1 MHPLSAAH
9 HASSF
14 SAQFA
19 GLACQAAEAS
29 LALSSR
35 SNSLL
40 QEQLQSSLAQLDG
53 QLAVMAV
60 GRSQP
65 LAEADA
71 EPAPV
76 AVLTAADDT
85 DAAVQPCEPA
95 QRAGVAAPPAQH
107 GGQEEAEGALGQ
119 QAVNPAAKV
128 ETGQQ
133 ASMPPPV
140 ATEQQPLQWRLRP
153 RCLAGALNA
162 AAAPSAA
169 SAPATDSVCHIN
181 IGNVGKACPMPA
193 PVLQPAVPAGCD
205 GQQSAAGA
213 AGLKQQSV
221 LPPLCKQP
229 LWPGSQQGKAGAGAP
244 SAPLL
249 RTAARAAAR
258 PARMQPLHGA
268 DASSVPWQQPAGQ
281 QQQWQAQPQWSGWQ
295 QQQQQEQ
302 QEQQQEGWWPAWG
315 QQQQQ
320 AQAQWWQQF
329 PPGWQQYQQPL
340 QHWGGTTG
348 GLVAAGYG
356 GAWHWAQ

>member
-1 MHPLSAAH
+1 MGPCHAMHPLSAAYQH
-9 HASSF
+9 PLSLS
-14 SAQFA
+14 QFA
-19 GLACQAAEAS
+19 GLACPAAEAS

-35 SNSLL
+35 SNSVL

-53 QLAVMAV
+53 QLAVVAV
-60 GRSQP
+60 APRSQP
-65 LAEADA
+65 VAEADA
-71 EPAPV
+71 VPA
-76 AVLTAADDT
+76 AVLTAAVDT
-85 DAAVQPCEPA
+85 DAAVQPCKPA
-95 QRAGVAAPPAQH
+95 QRASAAAPPAQH
-107 GGQEEAEGALGQ
+107 EGQEEAEGALGP
-119 QAVNPAAKV
+119 QAVSPAAEV

-133 ASMPPPV
+133 VSLPPPV

-153 RCLAGALNA
+153 RSLAGALNA

-169 SAPATDSVCHIN
+169 SAPATDAVCHIH
-181 IGNVGKACPMPA
+181 IGNVGKPCPMPA
-193 PVLQPAVPAGCD
+193 AVLQPAVPAGCD

-229 LWPGSQQGKAGAGAP
+229 LWCGSQQGKAGSGAP
-244 SAPLL
+244 SAPVL

-281 QQQWQAQPQWSGWQ
+281 QQQWQAQWSGWQ
-295 QQQQQEQ
+295 QQQQQ
-302 QEQQQEGWWPAWG
+302 GSWPAWG

-320 AQAQWWQQF
+320 PQAQWWQQF

-348 GLVAAGYG
+348 GVAAAGYG